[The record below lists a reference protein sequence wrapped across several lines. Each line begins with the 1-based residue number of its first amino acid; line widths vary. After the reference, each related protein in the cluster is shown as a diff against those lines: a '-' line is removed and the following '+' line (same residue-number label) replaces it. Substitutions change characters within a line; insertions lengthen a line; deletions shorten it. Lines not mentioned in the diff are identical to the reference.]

1 MTFYERLTEL
11 RREKGVTQKQIQEEL
26 NLGKNS
32 FGDWKKGIIPIRSTQ
47 QLLAKYF
54 GVSIDYLM
62 GKTNNPIPNTETVGT
77 YIPYEKLG
85 QRPVIGL
92 ASAGTGVI
100 AEEMIIGWEAV
111 EDEYDND
118 NCFWLEVSGNSMAPK
133 IDNGDRVLI
142 QRDAEIESGCIAV
155 VVVDG
160 VEGFLKQVEFGENS
174 TSLHSFNPYYPDME
188 FVGADQKRLHFIGR
202 VREMKR
208 RF

>member
-1 MTFYERLTEL
+1 MTFIDRVTEL
-11 RREKGVTQKQIQEEL
+11 RKEKGVSEKQVL
-26 NLGKNS
+26 LDCGLSKNS
-32 FGDWKKGIIPIRSTQ
+32 FGNWKKNIIPMPATQ
-47 QLLAKYF
+47 QLLARYF
-54 GVSIDYLM
+54 GVSVDYLM

-77 YIPYEKLG
+77 YIPYEKRGL
-85 QRPVIGL
+85 RPVIGL
-92 ASAGTGVI
+92 ASAGKGVI
-100 AEEMIIGWEAV
+100 AEEMIVGWEAV
-111 EDEYDND
+111 EDKYDND

-142 QRDAEIESGCIAV
+142 QRDAEIENGCIAV

>member
-11 RREKGVTQKQIQEEL
+11 RREKGLTQKQIVDEL

-32 FGDWKKGIIPIRSTQ
+32 FGEWKKGTIPVRSTQ

-54 GVSIDYLM
+54 GVSVDYLM
-62 GKTNNPIPNTETVGT
+62 GKTNNPIPNTEKVGI
-77 YIPYEKLG
+77 YIPYEKRGL
-85 QRPVIGL
+85 RPVIGL

-100 AEEMIIGWEAV
+100 AEEMIVGWETV

-133 IDNGDRVLI
+133 IDNGDRVLV

-160 VEGFLKQVEFGENS
+160 TEGFLKQVEFGENS

-188 FVGADQKRLHFIGR
+188 FVDADQKRLHFIGR

>member
-11 RREKGVTQKQIQEEL
+11 RREKGLTQKQIVDEL
-26 NLGKNS
+26 DLGKNS
-32 FGDWKKGIIPIRSTQ
+32 FGDWKRGIIPVRSTQ

-54 GVSIDYLM
+54 GVSVDYLM

-77 YIPYEKLG
+77 YIPYEQRGL
-85 QRPVIGL
+85 RPVIGL

-100 AEEMIIGWEAV
+100 AEEMIVGWETV

-160 VEGFLKQVEFGENS
+160 TDGFLKQVEFGENS

-188 FVGADQKRLHFIGR
+188 FLDADQKRLHFVGR

>member
-1 MTFYERLTEL
+1 MTFIDRVTEL
-11 RREKGVTQKQIQEEL
+11 RKEKGVSETQVL
-26 NLGKNS
+26 RDCGLSKNS
-32 FGDWKKGIIPIRSTQ
+32 FGNWKKNIIPMPATQ

-54 GVSIDYLM
+54 GVSVDYLM

-77 YIPYEKLG
+77 YIPYEKRGL
-85 QRPVIGL
+85 RPVIGL

-100 AEEMIIGWEAV
+100 AEEMIVGWEAV

>member
-11 RREKGVTQKQIQEEL
+11 RKEKGLTQKQIVDEL
-26 NLGKNS
+26 DLGKNS
-32 FGDWKKGIIPIRSTQ
+32 FGDWKRGIIPVRSTQ

-54 GVSIDYLM
+54 GVSVDYLM

-77 YIPYEKLG
+77 YIPYEQRGL
-85 QRPVIGL
+85 RPVIGL

-100 AEEMIIGWEAV
+100 AEEMIVGWETV

-160 VEGFLKQVEFGENS
+160 TDGFLKQVEFGENS

-188 FVGADQKRLHFIGR
+188 FVDADQKRLHFIGR

>member
-1 MTFYERLTEL
+1 MTFFERVTAL
-11 RREKGVTQKQIQEEL
+11 REEKGVTQIQMANDLGLNKNTFGKWKQGAMPL
-26 NLGKNS
+26 
-32 FGDWKKGIIPIRSTQ
+32 RSTQ
-47 QLLAKYF
+47 LNLAKYF
-54 GVSIDYLM
+54 GVSVDYLM
-62 GKTNNPIPNTETVGT
+62 GKTNNPIPPSGQIGN
-77 YIPYEKLG
+77 YQPYEKRGL
-85 QRPVIGL
+85 RPVIGL

-100 AEEMIIGWEAV
+100 AEEMIVGWEAV

-174 TSLHSFNPYYPDME
+174 TSLHSFNPYYPDMA
-188 FVGADQKRLHFIGR
+188 FKGADQKRLHFIGR

>member
-11 RREKGVTQKQIQEEL
+11 RREKGLTQKQIIDEL
-26 NLGKNS
+26 DLGKNS
-32 FGDWKKGIIPIRSTQ
+32 FGDWKKGIIPVRSTQ

-54 GVSIDYLM
+54 GVSVDYLM

-77 YIPYEKLG
+77 YIPYEKRGL
-85 QRPVIGL
+85 RPVISL

-100 AEEMIIGWEAV
+100 AEEMIVGWEAV

-118 NCFWLEVSGNSMAPK
+118 NYFWLEVSGNSMAPK

-142 QRDAEIESGCIAV
+142 QRDAKIESGCIAV
-155 VVVDG
+155 AVVDG
-160 VEGFLKQVEFGENS
+160 TEGFLKQVEFGENS

-188 FVGADQKRLHFIGR
+188 FVDADQKRLHFIGR

>member
-11 RREKGVTQKQIQEEL
+11 RREKGLTQKQIVDEL

-32 FGDWKKGIIPIRSTQ
+32 FGDWKKGTIPVRSTQ

-54 GVSIDYLM
+54 GVSVDYLM

-77 YIPYEKLG
+77 YIPYEKRGL
-85 QRPVIGL
+85 RPVIGL

-100 AEEMIIGWEAV
+100 AEEMIVGWEAV
-111 EDEYDND
+111 EDEYNND
-118 NCFWLEVSGNSMAPK
+118 NYFWLEVSGNSMAPK

-142 QRDAEIESGCIAV
+142 QRDAKIESGCIAV
-155 VVVDG
+155 AVVDG
-160 VEGFLKQVEFGENS
+160 TEGFLKQVEFGEDS

>member
-26 NLGKNS
+26 DLGKNS
-32 FGDWKKGIIPIRSTQ
+32 FGDWKKGIVPIRSTQ

-77 YIPYEKLG
+77 YIPYEKRCL
-85 QRPVIGL
+85 RPVIGL

-160 VEGFLKQVEFGENS
+160 VEGFLKQIEFGENS

>member
-11 RREKGVTQKQIQEEL
+11 RKEKGLTQKQIVDEL

-32 FGDWKKGIIPIRSTQ
+32 FGEWKKGTIPVRSTQ

-54 GVSIDYLM
+54 GVSVDYLM

-77 YIPYEKLG
+77 YIPYEQRGL
-85 QRPVIGL
+85 RPVIGL

-100 AEEMIIGWEAV
+100 AEEMIVGWETV

-160 VEGFLKQVEFGENS
+160 TDGFLKQVEFGENS

-188 FVGADQKRLHFIGR
+188 FVDADQKRLHFVGR

>member
-26 NLGKNS
+26 DLGKNS
-32 FGDWKKGIIPIRSTQ
+32 FGDWKKDIIPIRSTQ

-54 GVSIDYLM
+54 GVSVDYLM
-62 GKTNNPIPNTETVGT
+62 GNTDNPIPNADKLGT
-77 YIPYEKLG
+77 FIPYEKRG
-85 QRPVIGL
+85 MRPVIGL

-100 AEEMIIGWEAV
+100 AQEMIVGWEAV

-118 NCFWLEVSGNSMAPK
+118 SCFWLEVSGNSMSPK
-133 IDNGDRVLI
+133 IDNGDRVLV
-142 QRDAEIESGCIAV
+142 QRDTEIENGCVAV
-155 VVVDG
+155 VTVDG
-160 VEGFLKQVEFGENS
+160 VDGFLKQIDFGENC
-174 TSLHSFNPYYPDME
+174 TTLHSFNPYYPDMIFRE
-188 FVGADQKRLHFIGR
+188 GDQKRLHFVGR

>member
-11 RREKGVTQKQIQEEL
+11 RKETGKTQADITNDLGINKNTFAGWKRGV
-26 NLGKNS
+26 
-32 FGDWKKGIIPIRSTQ
+32 IPLQSTQ
-47 QLLAKYF
+47 QLLARYF

-62 GKTNNPIPNTETVGT
+62 GNTNNPIPHTETVGT
-77 YIPYEKLG
+77 YIPYEKRGL
-85 QRPVIGL
+85 RPVIGL

-100 AEEMIIGWEAV
+100 AEEMIVGWEAV
-111 EDEYDND
+111 EDEYDNE

-133 IDNGDRVLI
+133 IDNGDRVLV
-142 QRDAEIESGCIAV
+142 QRDAEIECGCIAV

-174 TSLHSFNPYYPDME
+174 TTLHSFNPYYPDMKFE
-188 FVGADQKRLHFIGR
+188 GADQKRLHFIGR

>member
-1 MTFYERLTEL
+1 MTFIDRVTEL
-11 RREKGVTQKQIQEEL
+11 RKEKGVSEKQVL
-26 NLGKNS
+26 LDCGLSKNS
-32 FGDWKKGIIPIRSTQ
+32 FGNWKKNIIPMPATQ

-54 GVSIDYLM
+54 GVSVDYLM

-77 YIPYEKLG
+77 YIPYEKRGL
-85 QRPVIGL
+85 RPVIGL

-100 AEEMIIGWEAV
+100 AEEMIVGWEAV

>member
-1 MTFYERLTEL
+1 MTFIDRITEL
-11 RREKGVTQKQIQEEL
+11 RKEKGVSEKQVL
-26 NLGKNS
+26 LDCGLSKNS
-32 FGDWKKGIIPIRSTQ
+32 FGNWKKNIIPMPATQ

-54 GVSIDYLM
+54 GVSVDYLM

-77 YIPYEKLG
+77 YIPYEKRGL
-85 QRPVIGL
+85 RPVIGL

-100 AEEMIIGWEAV
+100 AEEMIVGWEAV

>member
-1 MTFYERLTEL
+1 
-11 RREKGVTQKQIQEEL
+11 
-26 NLGKNS
+26 
-32 FGDWKKGIIPIRSTQ
+32 
-47 QLLAKYF
+47 
-54 GVSIDYLM
+54 M
-62 GKTNNPIPNTETVGT
+62 GKTNNPIPNTEMVGT
-77 YIPYEKLG
+77 YIPYEKRGL
-85 QRPVIGL
+85 RPVIGL

-160 VEGFLKQVEFGENS
+160 TEGFLKQVEFGEDS

>member
-11 RREKGVTQKQIQEEL
+11 RKETGKTQADITNDLGINKNTFAGWKRGV
-26 NLGKNS
+26 
-32 FGDWKKGIIPIRSTQ
+32 IPLQSTQ
-47 QLLAKYF
+47 QLLARYF

-62 GKTNNPIPNTETVGT
+62 GNTNNPIPHSETVGT
-77 YIPYEKLG
+77 YIPYEKRGL
-85 QRPVIGL
+85 RPVIGL

-100 AEEMIIGWEAV
+100 AEEMIVGWEAV

-133 IDNGDRVLI
+133 IDNGDRVLV

-174 TSLHSFNPYYPDME
+174 TTLHSFNPYYPDMKFE
-188 FVGADQKRLHFIGR
+188 GAGQKRLHFIGR

>member
-11 RREKGVTQKQIQEEL
+11 RKEKGLTQKQIVDEL
-26 NLGKNS
+26 DLGKNS
-32 FGDWKKGIIPIRSTQ
+32 FGDWKRGIIPVRSTQ

-54 GVSIDYLM
+54 GVSVDYLM

-77 YIPYEKLG
+77 YIPYEQRGL
-85 QRPVIGL
+85 RPVIGL

-100 AEEMIIGWEAV
+100 AEEMIVGWETV

-160 VEGFLKQVEFGENS
+160 TDGFLKQVEFGENS

-188 FVGADQKRLHFIGR
+188 FVDADQKRLHFVGR

>member
-11 RREKGVTQKQIQEEL
+11 RKEKGVTQKQIVDEL
-26 NLGKNS
+26 GLGKNS
-32 FGDWKKGIIPIRSTQ
+32 FGDWKSGIIPIRSTQ

-54 GVSIDYLM
+54 GVSVDYLM
-62 GKTNNPIPNTETVGT
+62 GKINNPISNTETVDT
-77 YIPYEKLG
+77 YIPYEKRGL
-85 QRPVIGL
+85 RPVIGL

-100 AEEMIIGWEAV
+100 AEEMIVGWEAV
-111 EDEYDND
+111 EDEYDNE

-142 QRDAEIESGCIAV
+142 QRNAEIESGNIAV

-174 TSLHSFNPYYPDME
+174 TTLHSFNPYYPDME
-188 FVGADQKRLHFIGR
+188 FKGSEQKRLYFIGR

>member
-11 RREKGVTQKQIQEEL
+11 RKETGKTQADITNDLGINKNTFAGWKRGV
-26 NLGKNS
+26 
-32 FGDWKKGIIPIRSTQ
+32 IPLQSTQ
-47 QLLAKYF
+47 QLLARYF

-62 GKTNNPIPNTETVGT
+62 GNTNNPIPHTETVGT
-77 YIPYEKLG
+77 YIPYEKRGL
-85 QRPVIGL
+85 RPVIGL

-100 AEEMIIGWEAV
+100 AEEMIVGWEAV

>member
-11 RREKGVTQKQIQEEL
+11 RKETGKTQTDITGDLGINKNTFAGWKRGV
-26 NLGKNS
+26 
-32 FGDWKKGIIPIRSTQ
+32 IPLQSTQ
-47 QLLAKYF
+47 QLLARYF
-54 GVSIDYLM
+54 GVSVDYLM
-62 GKTNNPIPNTETVGT
+62 GKTDNPIPHAETVGT
-77 YIPYEKLG
+77 YIPYEKRG
-85 QRPVIGL
+85 VRPVIGL

>member
-1 MTFYERLTEL
+1 
-11 RREKGVTQKQIQEEL
+11 
-26 NLGKNS
+26 
-32 FGDWKKGIIPIRSTQ
+32 
-47 QLLAKYF
+47 
-54 GVSIDYLM
+54 M
-62 GKTNNPIPNTETVGT
+62 GKTNNPIPNKETVGT
-77 YIPYEKLG
+77 YIPYEKQGL
-85 QRPVIGL
+85 RPVIGL

-100 AEEMIIGWEAV
+100 AEEMIVGWETV
-111 EDEYDND
+111 DDEYDND

-160 VEGFLKQVEFGENS
+160 TDGFLKQVEFGENS

-188 FVGADQKRLHFIGR
+188 FVDADQKRLHFVGR

>member
-1 MTFYERLTEL
+1 MTFIDRVTEL
-11 RREKGVTQKQIQEEL
+11 RKEKGVSEKQVL
-26 NLGKNS
+26 LDCGLSKNS
-32 FGDWKKGIIPIRSTQ
+32 FGNWKKNIIPMPATQ

-54 GVSIDYLM
+54 GVSVDYLM

-77 YIPYEKLG
+77 YIPYEKRGL
-85 QRPVIGL
+85 RPVIGL

-100 AEEMIIGWEAV
+100 AEEMIVGWEAV

-155 VVVDG
+155 VVVDD

>member
-11 RREKGVTQKQIQEEL
+11 RREKGVTQKQIIEEL
-26 NLGKNS
+26 DLGKNS

-77 YIPYEKLG
+77 YISYEKRGL
-85 QRPVIGL
+85 RPVIGL

-100 AEEMIIGWEAV
+100 AEEMIVGWEAV

-133 IDNGDRVLI
+133 IDNGDRVLV

-160 VEGFLKQVEFGENS
+160 VEGFLKQVEFGGNS

>member
-11 RREKGVTQKQIQEEL
+11 RREKGLTQKQIVDEL

-32 FGDWKKGIIPIRSTQ
+32 FGEWKKGTIPVRSTQ

-54 GVSIDYLM
+54 GVSVDYLM
-62 GKTNNPIPNTETVGT
+62 GKTNNPIPNTETVGI
-77 YIPYEKLG
+77 YIPYEKRGL
-85 QRPVIGL
+85 RPVIGL

-100 AEEMIIGWEAV
+100 AEEMIVGWEAV

-160 VEGFLKQVEFGENS
+160 TEGFLKQVEFGENS
-174 TSLHSFNPYYPDME
+174 TLLHSFNPYYPDME
-188 FVGADQKRLHFIGR
+188 FVDADQKRLHFIGR

>member
-11 RREKGVTQKQIQEEL
+11 RKEKGLTQKQIVDEL
-26 NLGKNS
+26 DLGKNS
-32 FGDWKKGIIPIRSTQ
+32 FGDWKRGIIPVRSTQ

-54 GVSIDYLM
+54 GVSVDYLM
-62 GKTNNPIPNTETVGT
+62 GKTNNPIPNTEKVGI
-77 YIPYEKLG
+77 YIPYEKRGL
-85 QRPVIGL
+85 RPVIGL

-100 AEEMIIGWEAV
+100 AEEMIVGWETV

-160 VEGFLKQVEFGENS
+160 TEGFLKQVEFGENS

-188 FVGADQKRLHFIGR
+188 FVDADQKRLHFIGR

>member
-11 RREKGVTQKQIQEEL
+11 RKEKGLTQKQIVDEL
-26 NLGKNS
+26 DLGKNS
-32 FGDWKKGIIPIRSTQ
+32 FGDWKRGIIPVRSTQ

-54 GVSIDYLM
+54 GVSVDYLM

-77 YIPYEKLG
+77 YIPYEQRGL
-85 QRPVIGL
+85 RPVIGL

-100 AEEMIIGWEAV
+100 AEEMIVGWETV

-160 VEGFLKQVEFGENS
+160 TDGFLKQVEFGENS

-188 FVGADQKRLHFIGR
+188 FVDADQKRLHFVDR

>member
-26 NLGKNS
+26 DLGKNS

-77 YIPYEKLG
+77 YIPYEKRRL
-85 QRPVIGL
+85 RPVIGL

-111 EDEYDND
+111 ENEYDND

-133 IDNGDRVLI
+133 IDNGDRVLV

-160 VEGFLKQVEFGENS
+160 MEGFLKQVEFGENS

>member
-11 RREKGVTQKQIQEEL
+11 RKEKGLTQKQIVDEL
-26 NLGKNS
+26 DLGKNS
-32 FGDWKKGIIPIRSTQ
+32 FGDWKRGIIPVRSTQ

-54 GVSIDYLM
+54 GVSVDYLM
-62 GKTNNPIPNTETVGT
+62 GKTNNPIPNTEKVGI
-77 YIPYEKLG
+77 YIPYEKRGL
-85 QRPVIGL
+85 RPVIGL

-100 AEEMIIGWEAV
+100 AEEMIVGWEAV

-160 VEGFLKQVEFGENS
+160 TEGFLKQVEFGENS
-174 TSLHSFNPYYPDME
+174 TLLHSFNPYYPDME
-188 FVGADQKRLHFIGR
+188 FVDADQKRLHFIGR

>member
-11 RREKGVTQKQIQEEL
+11 RREKGLTQKQIVDEL

-32 FGDWKKGIIPIRSTQ
+32 FGDWKKGTIPVRSTQ

-54 GVSIDYLM
+54 GVSVDYLM
-62 GKTNNPIPNTETVGT
+62 GKTNNPIPNTETVET
-77 YIPYEKLG
+77 YIPYEKRGL
-85 QRPVIGL
+85 RPVIGL

-100 AEEMIIGWEAV
+100 AEEMIVGWEAV
-111 EDEYDND
+111 EDEYNND
-118 NCFWLEVSGNSMAPK
+118 NYFWLEVSGNSMAPK

-142 QRDAEIESGCIAV
+142 QRDAKIESGCIAV
-155 VVVDG
+155 AVVDG
-160 VEGFLKQVEFGENS
+160 TEGFLKQVEFGENC

-188 FVGADQKRLHFIGR
+188 FVDADQKRLHFVGR

>member
-11 RREKGVTQKQIQEEL
+11 RREKGLTQKQIVDEL
-26 NLGKNS
+26 DLGKNS
-32 FGDWKKGIIPIRSTQ
+32 FGDWKRGIIPVRSTQ

-54 GVSIDYLM
+54 GVSVDYLM
-62 GKTNNPIPNTETVGT
+62 GKTNNPIPNTEKVGT
-77 YIPYEKLG
+77 YIPYEKRGL
-85 QRPVIGL
+85 RPVIGL

-100 AEEMIIGWEAV
+100 AEEMIVGWESV
-111 EDEYDND
+111 EDEYN
-118 NCFWLEVSGNSMAPK
+118 

-142 QRDAEIESGCIAV
+142 QRDAKIESGCIAV
-155 VVVDG
+155 AVVDG
-160 VEGFLKQVEFGENS
+160 TEGFLKQVEFGENS

-188 FVGADQKRLHFIGR
+188 FVDADQKRLHFIGR

>member
-11 RREKGVTQKQIQEEL
+11 RKEKGLTQKQIVDEL
-26 NLGKNS
+26 DLGKNS
-32 FGDWKKGIIPIRSTQ
+32 FGDWKRGIIPVRSTQ

-54 GVSIDYLM
+54 GVSVDYLM
-62 GKTNNPIPNTETVGT
+62 GKTNNPIPNTETVGI
-77 YIPYEKLG
+77 YIPYEKRGL
-85 QRPVIGL
+85 RPVIGL

-100 AEEMIIGWEAV
+100 AEEMIVGWETV

-160 VEGFLKQVEFGENS
+160 TDGFLKQVEFGENS
-174 TSLHSFNPYYPDME
+174 TLLHSFNPYYPDME
-188 FVGADQKRLHFIGR
+188 FVDADQKRLHFIGR

>member
-1 MTFYERLTEL
+1 MTFYERLTKL

-26 NLGKNS
+26 DLGKNS
-32 FGDWKKGIIPIRSTQ
+32 FGDWKKGIMPIRSTQ

-54 GVSIDYLM
+54 GVSTDYLM

-77 YIPYEKLG
+77 YIPYEKRSL
-85 QRPVIGL
+85 RPVIGL
-92 ASAGTGVI
+92 ASAGKGVI
-100 AEEMIIGWEAV
+100 AEEMIVGWEAV

-118 NCFWLEVSGNSMAPK
+118 NCFWLEVSGDSMAPK